1 MVKIQIKADR
11 LIELINQLCKTE
23 YDASSGTGKY
33 LVVSDNGDVEIK
45 EQPEKRVLT
54 D

>member
-23 YDASSGTGKY
+23 YDASAGTGKY

-45 EQPEKRVLT
+45 DQPEKRVLT